1 MLAAGQRPFAAFQSC
16 NTHKLLA
23 WPVRRDCHG
32 HIHHRA
38 CNKSPVVAAA
48 PPKFEISA
56 VPGMQPPNLG
66 MFAATPLRPGDL
78 ILEEEPLLSFPASF
92 PPTEADPAEA
102 LQQLPDARRAAYM
115 ALGNRF
121 SIEDSPPLTGIW
133 ATNAYVQV
141 ASVSGS
147 GSTSTADCHG
157 VWQLTSRINHSCL
170 ATATTST
177 LGMRKVLH
185 YTDNLKFLMN
195 SYSEYIEH
203 THWRMLN
210 EP

>member
-1 MLAAGQRPFAAFQSC
+1 MQQVTGCGSC
-16 NTHKLLA
+16 TTEVSHLSK
-23 WPVRRDCHG
+23 
-32 HIHHRA
+32 
-38 CNKSPVVAAA
+38 
-48 PPKFEISA
+48 
-56 VPGMQPPNLG
+56 VPGMQPPSLG
-66 MFAATPLRPGDL
+66 MFAAAPLKPGDV

-92 PPTEADPAEA
+92 PPTEVDLAEA

-141 ASVSGS
+141 ASISGS

-157 VWQLTSRINHSCL
+157 VWQLASRINHSCL

-177 LGMRKVLH
+177 LGMRKVLRH
-185 YTDNLKFLMN
+185 PMQCHMCISSTSNTC
-195 SYSEYIEH
+195 SG
-203 THWRMLN
+203 RC
-210 EP
+210 